1 MKFVKFAL
9 FIGICIAI
17 AGTCLNARLR
27 TQKEAEKTETK
38 TKCAAGRVY
47 NMYSNRCEANKNT
60 ITQGD
65 KQLDFYN
72 KYKNP
77 TIVDLLPIFK
87 YEEDKKQQKTEE
99 KRKN

>member
-1 MKFVKFAL
+1 MKFGL
-9 FIGICIAI
+9 FMGICAAI
-17 AGTCLNARLR
+17 IGTVLNARLR
-27 TQKEAEKTETK
+27 TQKEAEKTATDCS
-38 TKCAAGRVY
+38 TGRVY

-77 TIVDLLPIFK
+77 KIVDLLPVFK
-87 YEEDKKQQKTEE
+87 YDENNKEGKKEEN
-99 KRKN
+99 RKN

>member
-1 MKFVKFAL
+1 MKFVKIA
-9 FIGICIAI
+9 FIVVAI
-17 AGTCLNARLR
+17 AKVCFAGRLR
-27 TQKEAEKTETK
+27 KEETVCAE
-38 TKCAAGRVY
+38 GRVY

-60 ITQGD
+60 VTQGE

-77 TIVDLLPIFK
+77 TIVDLLPVFK
-87 YEEDKKQQKTEE
+87 YDDEKKQKTEE